1 METHSKT
8 FLSAEHLNAASAQ
21 LNLPAG
27 PAIVLANLAF
37 LIAAMALGAILGGGK
52 SNRPSPSQLDRV

>member
-8 FLSAEHLNAASAQ
+8 YLSAEHLNAASAQ

-27 PAIVLANLAF
+27 PAIVLANLAGRDPRRRKVEP
-37 LIAAMALGAILGGGK
+37 AK
-52 SNRPSPSQLDRV
+52 SESVGSSLSKP